1 MGEVLVPV
9 AVITALIILNAIF
22 VAAEFAILAAPRTRM
37 EYLALRGHKA
47 AALVH
52 YVQSH
57 QARQDAYVATAQLG
71 ISAASV
77 GLGMY
82 GEHVIADW
90 VGLLLVGRGWVQ
102 AAAAH
107 AIAAPIAVLL
117 LSYLH
122 VVLGEMIPKSL
133 ALFHPVKTAVGVSYP
148 MLWIQRLTYPG
159 VWTLNSLG
167 NLLLRLLRIP
177 VESEA
182 GNVHSLEELEIVVE
196 QSHQTGAI
204 GEEEA
209 EIMVNLLHFSDLQ
222 VRKVMVPRTRVIG
235 IERDA
240 PFEEVLR
247 LVIDSRHTRYPV
259 CDDGL
264 DHIVGML
271 HVKELLKELRR
282 HPDEPRVALAMREAV
297 FVPEQ
302 MPVEKLLNEFRAHRS
317 QVAIVIDEY
326 GGTAGMVSLEDVL
339 EEIFGEVQDEFDH
352 EEPPINMIDV
362 RRAAVEGIVRIDEF
376 EDRFDL
382 FLNCPDVDTVGG
394 LVLTE
399 LGRPPRLGDVVQW
412 QGITFTVTELDGLG
426 VGRVEALL
434 PEAEPEDGTE
444 ADG

>member
-302 MPVEKLLNEFRAHRS
+302 MPVEKLLTEFRAHRS

-326 GGTAGMVSLEDVL
+326 GGVQGLVTLTDILEEVVGDVAISQETIEPQIVQRDDGSWLLDGLVSVQRLADLLGIALLEDNARYETL
-339 EEIFGEVQDEFDH
+339 
-352 EEPPINMIDV
+352 
-362 RRAAVEGIVRIDEF
+362 
-376 EDRFDL
+376 
-382 FLNCPDVDTVGG
+382 GG
-394 LVLTE
+394 FVMSE
-399 LGRPPRLGDVVQW
+399 LGRIPTAGDSFTALGFRFEVMDM
-412 QGITFTVTELDGLG
+412 DGH
-426 VGRVEALL
+426 RVDKMLVMPAPLTAA
-434 PEAEPEDGTE
+434 PE
-444 ADG
+444 